1 MNSVDCRQVLENR
14 LLRHY
19 KRFPEKNFML
29 QQDDAAI
36 HISYSTMDCCQST
49 NIALWSGRLVYTHNR
64 QFSSIEHL
72 KKTVSKV
79 WSKNGPVN
87 LETLSMNMAERTF
100 K

>member
-1 MNSVDCRQVLENR
+1 MVWPSRSPDLNPMESLWGILDC
-14 LLRHY
+14 
-19 KRFPEKNFML
+19 K
-29 QQDDAAI
+29 
-36 HISYSTMDCCQST
+36 
-49 NIALWSGRLVYTHNR
+49 VYTHNR